1 MDDFLNSYVT
11 EVVASARQN
20 RARIEADYENYVAK
34 LKSDYEAARSDTWRQ
49 GDLGKMPTEPIPP
62 PAPKTVASFA
72 PAIRANTLVARVYPT
87 LGGIAVQG
95 DENEGELAITITD
108 ENGEVLARYSGIR
121 GH

>member
-11 EVVASARQN
+11 DVIANAKRN
-20 RARIEADYENYVAK
+20 RARIEADYNRYVAK
-34 LKSDYEAARSDTWRQ
+34 QKQDFEAARSDAWRQ
-49 GDLGKMPTEPIPP
+49 GDLGKMPTEPTLP
-62 PAPKTVASFA
+62 PAPKTVAAFA
-72 PAIRANTLVARVYPT
+72 PVIRANTLVARVYPT

-108 ENGEVLARYSGIR
+108 EDGEMLARYSGIR